1 MRASLDLPCESNAAA
16 VAVPVAKN
24 ARRAHLMR
32 CKEVAEVVLIHGLW
46 EVGDVEVGVLFVGK
60 RLELRVEGFLA
71 KVVSDGANGVVG
83 RALTLAKLTS

>member
-1 MRASLDLPCESNAAA
+1 MGASLHVPCESDAAA

-24 ARRAHLMR
+24 ARRAHFVR

-60 RLELRVEGFLA
+60 RLELGVERLLV
-71 KVVSDGANGVVG
+71 KLVSDRANGVVG